1 LNVSRAV
8 TPLSKL
14 PVLPRCAIVAHLVG
28 SGGARVSLA
37 SVHLTGGRFTDSR
50 WRDFAGEKRPLPTK
64 RIRTE
69 GHLQTPIPPCRFEV
83 ETTVSL
89 GGLPDVV
96 VGDLNSYWNASD
108 VVSHQ
113 KTYGPYI
120 TATEAG
126 HEEGYV
132 SWAME
137 GVLGLEALGY
147 TRLPGINQDPGMR
160 IWSSLKPRDLTHSW
174 QWVGHDQ
181 IRWHRR
187 PHLLDGRA
195 AACQP
200 NERHGDGPARRL
212 RHLGPRRYLCNHP
225 GEARRAGDC
234 SQGCGRGV
242 AAGSDGLGRPPDPGA
257 SGSSWCSVHV
267 PGSVAEP
274 EDALPIAGEA
284 AAHARGGRSSRG
296 VGRMHHQ
303 RPADGECRIVSTSQ
317 VRSVW
322 CAEGARRLAA

>member
-50 WRDFAGEKRPLPTK
+50 WRDFAGEK
-64 RIRTE
+64 
-69 GHLQTPIPPCRFEV
+69 RFEV

-147 TRLPGINQDPGMR
+147 TRLPGINQDTTRYGGTVDHIFLTDGRQRVSPTSAMGTVPPGGFATSDHAAIFATIQVRRGVPAIAVKAAAEASPPAATGWDGHPILVPAAVAGAVYMYLVR
-160 IWSSLKPRDLTHSW
+160 SRSQKMHSPSLERRLLTRE
-174 QWVGHDQ
+174 GGD
-181 IRWHRR
+181 
-187 PHLLDGRA
+187 RA
-195 AACQP
+195 AA
-200 NERHGDGPARRL
+200 
-212 RHLGPRRYLCNHP
+212 
-225 GEARRAGDC
+225 
-234 SQGCGRGV
+234 
-242 AAGSDGLGRPPDPGA
+242 
-257 SGSSWCSVHV
+257 
-267 PGSVAEP
+267 
-274 EDALPIAGEA
+274 
-284 AAHARGGRSSRG
+284 
-296 VGRMHHQ
+296 
-303 RPADGECRIVSTSQ
+303 
-317 VRSVW
+317 
-322 CAEGARRLAA
+322 

>member
-1 LNVSRAV
+1 MEGLCRRKEVRGRDDGLPGRAARRGRRRPQLV
-8 TPLSKL
+8 LERLRRGEPPEDVRPLHHRDRGR
-14 PVLPRCAIVAHLVG
+14 PRGRLRELG
-28 SGGARVSLA
+28 DGGRPRLGGARVHA
-37 SVHLTGGRFTDSR
+37 AAR
-50 WRDFAGEKRPLPTK
+50 
-64 RIRTE
+64 
-69 GHLQTPIPPCRFEV
+69 
-83 ETTVSL
+83 
-89 GGLPDVV
+89 
-96 VGDLNSYWNASD
+96 
-108 VVSHQ
+108 HQ
-113 KTYGPYI
+113 P
-120 TATEAG
+120 
-126 HEEGYV
+126 
-132 SWAME
+132 
-137 GVLGLEALGY
+137 
-147 TRLPGINQDPGMR
+147 
-160 IWSSLKPRDLTHSW
+160 
-174 QWVGHDQ
+174 GHDQ